1 MYRDNP
7 SAHTTD
13 LLDFSS
19 VGVNFTASLSTEHV
33 WDAFVLL
40 GLLED
45 SERVGDLLHVP
56 HTGDQSQRFNE
67 AMRKRNERFITYGQP
82 DAVHHICDKC
92 ARFYELPDGEFRAY
106 FSLTLTLSSGSVLI

>member
-45 SERVGDLLHVP
+45 SKRVGDLLQLP
-56 HTGDQSQRFNE
+56 HMGDQSQRFNK
-67 AMRKRNERFITYGQP
+67 AMQNQNTMVIRLG
-82 DAVHHICDKC
+82 
-92 ARFYELPDGEFRAY
+92 
-106 FSLTLTLSSGSVLI
+106 